1 MRDPYDILGVSRT
14 ATDDEIKAAY
24 RALAKKY
31 HPDLNPGKKDIE
43 TKFKEVNGAY
53 DILGDAVKR
62 AKFDRG
68 EMDAG
73 GNARASASQEYY
85 RAKNSRMEDPQ
96 NFSGSDFSSEDIFA
110 DLFGGMKA
118 KSTRFHGNWGAGA
131 DPFASARD
139 KAKGSDIN
147 EILKVSFQE
156 AAMGTKKRITLGTGK
171 TIEINVPAGS
181 ESGNKLRL
189 KHQGYAGFQEGRSG
203 DAIIEIQIE
212 PHPYFTRK
220 GMDVNCEIPI
230 TLYEAILGAT
240 ISVPTLEGSVELKIP
255 KGANTGTNL
264 RLRGRGIADPQG
276 VRGDQYVKMKVVLPD
291 VLDEQLTK
299 FIEKWGQNH
308 PYEPRKKAGIN

>member
-1 MRDPYDILGVSRT
+1 MRDPYDVLGVSRT

-24 RALAKKY
+24 RALAKKF

-53 DILGDAVKR
+53 DILGDTEKR
-62 AKFDRG
+62 AKYDRG

-73 GNARASASQEYY
+73 GNARASASQNYY
-85 RAKNSRMEDPQ
+85 RAKNSRMEDPM
-96 NFSGSDFSSEDIFA
+96 SDFSSEDIFA

-131 DPFASARD
+131 DPFATARE

-147 EILKVSFQE
+147 EILKVSFTE
-156 AAMGTKKRITLGTGK
+156 AALGTKKRITLGTGK

-189 KHQGYAGFQEGRSG
+189 KHQGYAGFQEGRAG

-240 ISVPTLEGSVELKIP
+240 ISVPTLEGNVELKIP

-276 VRGDQYVKMKVVLPD
+276 VRGDQYVKMEIVLPD
-291 VLDEQLTK
+291 VQDEQLTK

>member
-1 MRDPYDILGVSRT
+1 MRDPYDVLGVSRT
-14 ATDDEIKAAY
+14 ATEEEIKLAY
-24 RALAKKY
+24 RALAKKF

-53 DILGDAVKR
+53 DILGDTAKR

-73 GNARASASQEYY
+73 GNARASASQNYY
-85 RAKNSRMEDPQ
+85 RAKNSRAAEDPM
-96 NFSGSDFSSEDIFA
+96 GDFSSEDIFA

-131 DPFASARD
+131 DPFATARD

-147 EILKVSFQE
+147 EILKVSFAE
-156 AAMGTKKRITLGTGK
+156 AALGGKKRITLGTGK
-171 TIEINVPAGS
+171 TIEINVPPGS

-189 KHQGYAGFQEGRSG
+189 KHQGYAGFQEGRAG

-220 GMDVNCEIPI
+220 GMDVMCEIPI
-230 TLYEAILGAT
+230 TLYEAVLGGSV
-240 ISVPTLEGSVELKIP
+240 SVPTLEGNVDLKIP
-255 KGANTGTNL
+255 KGSNTGTSL
-264 RLRGRGIADPQG
+264 RLRGKGIADPQG
-276 VRGDQYVKMKVVLPD
+276 VRGDQYIKMKVTLPD
-291 VLDEQLTK
+291 VLDDQLIK
-299 FIEKWGQNH
+299 FVEKWGHNN
-308 PYEPRKKAGIN
+308 PYDPRKKAGLG